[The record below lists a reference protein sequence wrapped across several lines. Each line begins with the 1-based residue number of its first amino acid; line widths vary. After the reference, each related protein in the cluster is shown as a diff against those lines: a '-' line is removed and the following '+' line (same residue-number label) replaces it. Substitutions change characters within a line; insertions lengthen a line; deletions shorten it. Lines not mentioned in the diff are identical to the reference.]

1 MTIIKL
7 AWRNIWR
14 HKRRTLL
21 LIAVVAY
28 ATLSTVFFWAMTEG
42 QNDSI
47 IANQARFIQAPALI
61 TTPSYHEDPD
71 PENALPTLDFMAV
84 VRNVAGVREVAPRVD
99 AFGVIRSAYR
109 SENVLL
115 RGIAPQLEPAVS
127 NIPSKIAEGVMLE
140 HSGQVVLGVKLAQDL
155 DVRLGERIAVD
166 VSSLAGAQSLG
177 LRLVGTTRTG
187 VANLDRNTVYVH
199 IEDARTLTGVSTA
212 TAVALDIARG
222 NEERVSLQQ
231 VAPLLAD
238 KNDVT
243 IYSLNT
249 LMGDLV
255 EFIQANT
262 AQMLPILILFAIFAA
277 LAVTATLIVS
287 LIERQREFGM
297 MAAIGLAPRNLALM
311 VILEAILTSVI
322 GWLIGLAL
330 GYGISYIFSIYNIL
344 GSFFASSIES
354 FASFGMGE
362 ELYTSI
368 KVRYALYAAL
378 TVAFAAIFAL
388 IFPARQLLK
397 LNPADA
403 MRE

>member
-61 TTPSYHEDPD
+61 TTPSYQDDPD
-71 PENALPTLDFMAV
+71 PENALPHLDFIAEV
-84 VRNVAGVREVAPRVD
+84 KQAAGVREVAPRLD

-109 SENVLL
+109 SENILL
-115 RGIAPQLEPAVS
+115 RGIEPQLEPAVS
-127 NIPSKIAEGVMLE
+127 NIPNSLNAGDMLE
-140 HSGQVVLGVKLAQDL
+140 HSGQIVLGAKLAEDL
-155 DVRLGERIAVD
+155 DVRLGERVAVD
-166 VSSLAGAQSLG
+166 ISSLAGAQSLG

-187 VANLDRNTVYVH
+187 IADLDRNTVYVH

-238 KNDVT
+238 DAAIT
-243 IYSLNT
+243 IYSLKA

-255 EFIQANT
+255 QFIQANT
-262 AQMLPILILFAIFAA
+262 AQMLPILILFAIFSA

-287 LIERQREFGM
+287 LLERQREFGM

-311 VILEAILTSVI
+311 VMLEAILTSAI

-344 GSFFASSIES
+344 GSLFASSIES

-368 KVRYALYAAL
+368 KASYALYAAL